1 MKMKKLVLCG
11 LAVGLV
17 GCGGS
22 SGSGSDNSGGD
33 SNISS
38 ISGKVIDGYIIGAT
52 VYLDLNF
59 NSELDANEPNVV
71 TKEQGDF
78 SLDIPSTYREC
89 AQYVP
94 IVVDVPEGAI
104 DTDFPDTPI
113 EDAYT
118 MVIPPQYA
126 LSTDQ
131 ELYNLTPLTSVVWNE
146 VEKEL
151 RESTSQELSC
161 ESLLEEQELRDD
173 IADRLTEQELHVAR
187 RYNITVDELYGDYIE
202 SGNDEVHQ
210 IAQDIVPGLQKS
222 YADTR
227 ELINQ
232 YPEADFAWVEYFM
245 GKWDS
250 SNNSYKDAWY
260 RYQFVQMS
268 NGNLESETHVMSD
281 DLNSKIQLHD
291 KHSMETTVRDGVNI
305 EKTVSMDIATSEYYC
320 SVSEWLETISQ
331 DSSGVRNTVYGNA
344 GDWSDCS
351 NLALSSHS
359 VVQALVTKDYDDHD
373 LISYSSHSYDQCNDS
388 GFTHLIGVTDTITAS
403 DLTPVRNV
411 IDTDFYSEEGHG
423 ADSWSRVMNEFGD
436 NPTQVMTSHSSSGDW
451 ERFTS
456 YKDGTHK
463 TECGISEAGLSEANC
478 SS

>member
-22 SGSGSDNSGGD
+22 SGSSSDNSGGD

-38 ISGKVIDGYIIGAT
+38 ISGKVIDGYIIEAT

-59 NSELDANEPNVV
+59 NNELDANEPNVV

-78 SLDIPSTYREC
+78 SLDISSTYREC
-89 AQYVP
+89 AKYVP

-126 LSTDQ
+126 LSTDE

-161 ESLLEEQELRDD
+161 ESMLEEQELRDD
-173 IADRLTEQELHVAR
+173 IADRLNEQELHVAR

-210 IAQDIVPGLQKS
+210 IAQDIVPSLQKS

-227 ELINQ
+227 ELISQ
-232 YPEADFAWVEYFM
+232 YPESDFAWVEYFM

-250 SNNSYKDAWY
+250 SNNNYKG
-260 RYQFVQMS
+260 MH
-268 NGNLESETHVMSD
+268 G
-281 DLNSKIQLHD
+281 
-291 KHSMETTVRDGVNI
+291 
-305 EKTVSMDIATSEYYC
+305 IATNSFKC
-320 SVSEWLETISQ
+320 LMVTLSQKLMRCRVTSVIKFIFMIRILWKL
-331 DSSGVRNTVYGNA
+331 
-344 GDWSDCS
+344 
-351 NLALSSHS
+351 
-359 VVQALVTKDYDDHD
+359 
-373 LISYSSHSYDQCNDS
+373 
-388 GFTHLIGVTDTITAS
+388 
-403 DLTPVRNV
+403 
-411 IDTDFYSEEGHG
+411 
-423 ADSWSRVMNEFGD
+423 
-436 NPTQVMTSHSSSGDW
+436 
-451 ERFTS
+451 
-456 YKDGTHK
+456 
-463 TECGISEAGLSEANC
+463 
-478 SS
+478 